1 MTHFKIA
8 IVFVC
13 ALFLLHMSF
22 AQSNSSGIIIYK
34 SMLTASI
41 QAGGTSASQQ
51 VNLRMELAVSGENY
65 KITATA
71 LPSPSSSIQF
81 GDMKL
86 YKYYDAATNATY
98 SITPFRNEQYAVSN
112 PITVTDIKETGKT
125 KEVLGYLSNEFN
137 CMYNGA
143 PAKGWYTKQLPA
155 VISAEGNLGLPGMLM
170 SLDSERVKMEVEK
183 IDWNV
188 PVKETDT
195 KLPAGIKKMTRQEF
209 ETMRKNG

>member
-8 IVFVC
+8 T
-13 ALFLLHMSF
+13 LFISSF
-22 AQSNSSGIIIYK
+22 FILQTSFTQSNSSGVIIYK
-34 SMLTASI
+34 STLTASI
-41 QAGGTSASQQ
+41 RAGGGSASQQ
-51 VNLRMELAVSGENY
+51 VNLMMELAVFGKNY

-71 LPSPSSSIQF
+71 LPSPSSTIQF

-125 KEVLGYLSNEFN
+125 KELLGYLSNEFI
-137 CMYNGA
+137 CSYNGV

-155 VISAEGNLGLPGMLM
+155 TISAEGNLGLAGMVM
-170 SLDSERVKMEVEK
+170 SLESERVKMEVEK
-183 IDWNV
+183 IDWNAS
-188 PVKETDT
+188 VKEADT
-195 KLPAGIKKMTRQEF
+195 KLPTGIKKMTRQEF
-209 ETMRKNG
+209 ETMRKN